1 MMGDGAIDIPKLRA
15 AVEAEGFD
23 GYSEVE
29 IFSQNNWWKRPME
42 EVLKTCIE
50 RHKTVV

>member
-1 MMGDGAIDIPKLRA
+1 MKKSVLPMSSLSLRLPKADGGMD
-15 AVEAEGFD
+15 
-23 GYSEVE
+23 
-29 IFSQNNWWKRPME
+29 